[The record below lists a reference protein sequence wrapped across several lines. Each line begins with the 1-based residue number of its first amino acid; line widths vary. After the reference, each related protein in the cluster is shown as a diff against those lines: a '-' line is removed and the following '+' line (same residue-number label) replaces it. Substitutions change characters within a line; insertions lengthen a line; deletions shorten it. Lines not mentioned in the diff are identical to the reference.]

1 MSDETGG
8 WNEESSDKS
17 REASGTS
24 HDPSGTGYEH
34 SGVSHEPTRPSY
46 EPNVVNREPLS
57 VSHEPSEV
65 GEPRSYSGLFLG
77 LLALAVVAAIA
88 GLGWT
93 YYLSGRLT
101 NAEMHLSQAQQQNQ
115 KLASALDETNAR
127 LKVTSE
133 TLGHS
138 LGITQKQLEA
148 RAQDLLNRQQ
158 AAARRF
164 ESEQQA
170 TQQKISTVSSDVSGV
185 KTDVGGVKT
194 DLGNTQTE
202 LKSDEAQLQS
212 MKGDLGVDGGLIATN
227 QKELDFLKHKGDR
240 NYFEFTLYKG
250 HRRPVSTV
258 SLELKKAD
266 TKHSRY
272 TLIVY
277 ADDKKIE
284 KKDRGLNEP
293 VQFYT
298 GKDNYLYE
306 LVVNSIDKNEVK
318 GYIATP
324 KSAPV
329 PVSTSGN

>member
-1 MSDETGG
+1 MSDE
-8 WNEESSDKS
+8 S
-17 REASGTS
+17 
-24 HDPSGTGYEH
+24 
-34 SGVSHEPTRPSY
+34 SGV
-46 EPNVVNREPLS
+46 
-57 VSHEPSEV
+57 
-65 GEPRSYSGLFLG
+65 GEQRSYSGLFLG

-101 NAEMHLSQAQQQNQ
+101 HAEMQLSQAQQQNN

-127 LKVTSE
+127 LKVTSD

-138 LGITQKQLEA
+138 LGLTQKQLEE

-158 AAARRF
+158 AASRRF

-170 TQQKISTVSSDVSGV
+170 TQQKITSVSSDVSGV

-202 LKSDEAQLQS
+202 LKTDEAQMQS
-212 MKGDLGVDGGLIATN
+212 MKGDLGLDGGLIATN
-227 QKELDFLKHKGDR
+227 QKELDYLKHKGDR
-240 NYFEFTLYKG
+240 NYYQFTLRKG
-250 HRRPVSTV
+250 QRQPVSTV

-266 TKHSRY
+266 VKHSRY
-272 TLIVY
+272 TLEVY

-306 LVVNSIDKNEVK
+306 LVVNSIDKNEIK
-318 GYIATP
+318 GYIAAP
-324 KSAPV
+324 KAAPV